1 MSSGRRWASRGGGG
15 SCATGWRHTEN
26 TRIRRCWAHILN
38 EIKHIAG
45 RNPNCR
51 EAQTV
56 RDMLKGIH
64 RLGLEAAGS
73 IQERRRVR
81 NLLRKRVKRLIGTYG
96 GNLVP
101 NHFLTVKL
109 RNAERDLFLYVV
121 DPRVASTNNAAERG
135 LREPV
140 VHRKVRGSIRSEET
154 MKWWGNL
161 FTCIMTWRA
170 RNVDIHEE
178 LAKYV

>member
-1 MSSGRRWASRGGGG
+1 MSSGRCCKSWRGRLVCDGLVPYRKY
-15 SCATGWRHTEN
+15 T
-26 TRIRRCWAHILN
+26 IQRCWAHILN

-45 RNPNCR
+45 RNPNCS
-51 EAQTV
+51 EAHTV

-64 RLGLEAAGS
+64 RLGLEATGS

-81 NLLRKRVKRLIGTYG
+81 NLLRKRVKRLIDTYG
-96 GNLVP
+96 ESPVL
-101 NHFLTVKL
+101 NHFLTITL
-109 RNAERDLFLYVV
+109 RNAEPDLFLYVL

-140 VHRKVRGSIRSEET
+140 VHRKVRGSIRSEDT
-154 MKWWGNL
+154 MIWWGNL
-161 FTCIMTWRA
+161 FTCVMTWRV
-170 RNVDIHEE
+170 RNMDIHAE